1 MEKIAIFGGTFNP
14 VHIGHRHILDAALQ
28 AVALDRVFVVP
39 TRIPPHK
46 QAHSLC
52 SGDDRAE
59 MCRLAFADLK
69 NIEVSDYELNNEGK
83 SYSFYTVQHF
93 KDLYPDAE
101 LYFIMGSDMLLS
113 FHEWFRYRDIL
124 ELTNII
130 SISREDELGREELE
144 RYIAE
149 YGLPEEKIV
158 ISDAKPIELSST
170 QLRERLAEGLDC
182 ENYLAP
188 AVLEYINSKNLYSN
202 EEKELMPDKKK
213 YSEYKEFIKNN
224 LSKKRYNHS
233 LNVADAAL
241 KLADRYDGDKEKAY
255 LAGLLHDVCKELP
268 PEEQLALAKQSDLDV
283 SEIELTAVP
292 LFHAVAGSVF
302 IQQRFGITDPEII
315 RAIRYHTVA
324 CGDMDKL
331 SKIIY
336 IADLISEDRDYK
348 DVKKMRKV
356 AEQGLDKAMLEALR
370 FSITDSVVKGNTIP
384 ACTLEAYNDLI
395 KAEKAGSK

>member
-1 MEKIAIFGGTFNP
+1 
-14 VHIGHRHILDAALQ
+14 
-28 AVALDRVFVVP
+28 
-39 TRIPPHK
+39 
-46 QAHSLC
+46 
-52 SGDDRAE
+52 
-59 MCRLAFADLK
+59 
-69 NIEVSDYELNNEGK
+69 
-83 SYSFYTVQHF
+83 
-93 KDLYPDAE
+93 
-101 LYFIMGSDMLLS
+101 
-113 FHEWFRYRDIL
+113 
-124 ELTNII
+124 
-130 SISREDELGREELE
+130 
-144 RYIAE
+144 
-149 YGLPEEKIV
+149 
-158 ISDAKPIELSST
+158 
-170 QLRERLAEGLDC
+170 
-182 ENYLAP
+182 
-188 AVLEYINSKNLYSN
+188 
-202 EEKELMPDKKK
+202 MPDKKK
-213 YSEYKEFIKNN
+213 YSEYKDYIKNN

-370 FSITDSVVKGNTIP
+370 FSITDSVAKGNTIP
-384 ACTLEAYNDLI
+384 ACTLDAYNDLI